1 MGQPPGSDDG
11 RLERKNMIENKN
23 ELMLKMC
30 ASENGGI
37 GVEVDGKFYFYEHFE
52 DDTLS
57 RIYRHF
63 GMDHNFTFY
72 SMKWAH
78 ESRIKELMELR
89 NELFIA
95 CEAVRVENITILAAA
110 YIAQWSGCTKEEAFR
125 QVKGC
130 KVHYSKIR

>member
-1 MGQPPGSDDG
+1 MATVKLQGIHTPQKAIPAA
-11 RLERKNMIENKN
+11 
-23 ELMLKMC
+23 ELKP
-30 ASENGGI
+30 
-37 GVEVDGKFYFYEHFE
+37 
-52 DDTLS
+52 
-57 RIYRHF
+57 